1 MRSLC
6 LIACLAFFSAPSLAQ
21 EKSALETNPEG
32 WLDLS
37 PGKDLKGWKRVALF
51 PDTKLADKNPW
62 SVKGDLLL
70 CDGVGIKE
78 MLIYDKEFGD
88 GVFHTEWRFR
98 PVTGDKK
105 DYNGGLYIR
114 SKADGKI
121 WSQIQVAHL
130 EKPPFVADIFGDK
143 VVGDKLER
151 YIIRGEGTKRVKAPG
166 EWNTMEVSAKGSNIA
181 VWLNGGVVT
190 TWNECP
196 LPRGYVGMQAEFY
209 FLEFRNLK
217 FKDAR

>member
-6 LIACLAFFSAPSLAQ
+6 LVTLLVFSAPAVAQ
-21 EKSALETNPEG
+21 EKSALETSPDG
-32 WLDLS
+32 WLDLM

-62 SVKGDLLL
+62 SVEGNLLL

-130 EKPPFVADIFGDK
+130 EKPPFVGDIFGDK

-151 YIIRGEGTKRVKAPG
+151 YIIRGEGTKRVKTPG

-196 LPRGYVGMQAEFY
+196 LPRGYLGMQAEFF

-217 FKDAR
+217 FKEAR